1 MEINICEIL
10 DQIKR
15 KKDAKLFDKYITKN
29 GADWLK
35 LIGLR
40 FWAKK
45 KDGSLAQYIFPKR
58 KKNEIYSQNSSIN
71 EVILELIEGSDFDI
85 NCFSQLEE
93 EFSNN
98 YHLAFDKGS
107 KKNLLENLYIL
118 LLKGGKDLIKYIPVD
133 CKYTIKEINEI
144 MFKRNSIRLDIL
156 QALIDYLTELGC
168 ISADKK

>member
-45 KDGSLAQYIFPKR
+45 KDGSLGQYIFPKR
-58 KKNEIYSQNSSIN
+58 KKNEIYSQNPFIN

-98 YHLAFDKGS
+98 YHLAFDKGR
-107 KKNLLENLYIL
+107 KKNY
-118 LLKGGKDLIKYIPVD
+118 
-133 CKYTIKEINEI
+133 
-144 MFKRNSIRLDIL
+144 
-156 QALIDYLTELGC
+156 
-168 ISADKK
+168 